1 MSFSQRLMKF
11 IQHNLIR
18 GTQLVELDE
27 SEPLIERGVLDSM
40 GLLQV
45 LTFIEGETGIRVP
58 DDEMLPDNFRTISS
72 IEQMVQ
78 RLRAKRISSPGSTS

>member
-11 IQHNLIR
+11 IEHNLIR

-27 SEPLIERGVLDSM
+27 SQGLFERGVLDSM

-45 LTFIEGETGIRVP
+45 LTFIEEETGIRVP
-58 DDEMLPDNFRTISS
+58 DDEVLPDNFRTISN

-78 RLRAKRISSPGSTS
+78 RLRAKGFSSPGSTP